1 MDDLSNATMA
11 AAGLREGSSWALRIP
26 ALLAVVAVVSLFAVD
41 LTGPDPSRIYGGA
54 AVGHK
59 APASELFLLIF
70 AILGIGALLTGLL
83 GRVRIHTLLWFNV
96 ASAGLASLGLAIVF
110 VSVESSEHGFG
121 MWTLVGIIGLAF
133 NWIVSFAVL
142 QMAAALVGRGL
153 RSLAQRLAPAS

>member
-26 ALLAVVAVVSLFAVD
+26 ALLAVVAVVSLFAID
-41 LTGPDPSRIYGGA
+41 QSGATPSAVYGGA

-70 AILGIGALLTGLL
+70 GILGANGLLTGLL

-96 ASAGLASLGLAIVF
+96 ASAGLASLGLAIAF
-110 VSVESSEHGFG
+110 ASIERSEHGFG
-121 MWTLVGIIGLAF
+121 LWTLVGIIGLAF

-142 QMAAALVGRGL
+142 QMGAALVGRGL
-153 RSLAQRLAPAS
+153 RTVALRLVRNS

>member
-26 ALLAVVAVVSLFAVD
+26 ALLAVVAVVSLFAID
-41 LTGPDPSRIYGGA
+41 RSGASPSAVYGGA

-70 AILGIGALLTGLL
+70 AILGGSALLTGLL
-83 GRVRIHTLLWFNV
+83 GRVRVHTLLWFNV

-110 VSVESSEHGFG
+110 VSIESSEHGFG

-133 NWIVSFAVL
+133 NWIMSFAVL
-142 QMAAALVGRGL
+142 QMGAALIGRGL
-153 RSLAQRLAPAS
+153 RTVVVQMLSS